1 MERIPV
7 YLDSN
12 VIIDIADGRENE
24 LLGLLMRSIYEGPY
38 CYPFSAEQISE
49 ITDDKRQ
56 SRNQSRLMLLSDVSR
71 NLYFEHSVNSL
82 QFRTEVT
89 TQVFETISD
98 IASSKN
104 WDADFANVISYEQQ
118 LEARNAFGLTTDDLN
133 NMSAKEAIS
142 TINSSLSN
150 YEYEFQ
156 GNQIKPPRSLED
168 MMVYTEENMREHFS
182 SLWESIGANID
193 SELRNGKIVSLFS
206 LIDTFGFW
214 SDTKKTYKKGSRL
227 ADSRHAFNG
236 SYFKIVVS
244 RDKRFLKKSEAAY
257 DYFDIGTRCF
267 STNDFK
273 DHLIEKLSKQ
283 S

>member
-24 LLGLLMRSIYEGPY
+24 LFGLLMRSIYEGPY

-49 ITDDKRQ
+49 ITDEKRQ

-71 NLYFEHSVNSL
+71 NLYFENSVNSL
-82 QFRTEVT
+82 QFRTELT
-89 TQVFETISD
+89 TQVFETIGG
-98 IASSKN
+98 IAASKN
-104 WDADFANVISYEQQ
+104 WDVDFANIISYEQQ
-118 LEARNAFGLTTDDLN
+118 LESRNAFGLTTDDLN

-142 TINSSLSN
+142 TINSALSN
-150 YEYEFQ
+150 YEHESQ
-156 GNQIKPPRSLED
+156 DDQIKPPRSLDD
-168 MMVYTEENMREHFS
+168 MMTYIEENMPDDFSQLRES
-182 SLWESIGANID
+182 AGADIGFI
-193 SELRNGKIVSLFS
+193 LRNKKIVSLFS

-244 RDKRFLKKSEAAY
+244 RDKRFLKKAEAAY
-257 DYFDIGTRCF
+257 DYFNIDTMCF
-267 STNDFK
+267 STGDFK
-273 DHLIEKLSKQ
+273 NHLIEKLLKQ